1 MKTGIFKAAKK
12 RLEAFGYAFKDSDAA
27 VLGFSC
33 DKTENHIKNDCNIS
47 EIPEGLFAVAVD
59 MSVGE
64 FLRSKK
70 TFAPDDLAGLDLSAA
85 VKQIQVGDTSTTFG
99 DGSLTAE
106 QRLDA
111 LINRLTTYGLGEL
124 SCYRRIRW

>member
-1 MKTGIFKAAKK
+1 MAMDILEAAKK
-12 RLEAFGYAFKDSDAA
+12 RLGSFGYDFKDGDAA
-27 VLGFSC
+27 ILDFAVNKAVNF
-33 DKTENHIKNDCNIS
+33 IKNDCNIS
-47 EIPEGLFAVAVD
+47 DIPEGLFEIAVD
-59 MSVGE
+59 MAVGE

-70 TFAPDDLAGLDLSAA
+70 TFAPQDIAGLDLSAA

-124 SCYRRIRW
+124 SCYRRICW